1 MLIDILKDT
10 ESTPDTVKS
19 ALQALDCLFYE
30 NFEGED
36 VSMGI

>member
-10 ESTPDTVKS
+10 GSPTEAVRS
-19 ALQALDCLFYE
+19 ALQALDCLFSE

-36 VSMGI
+36 ESMGI